1 MSSYNFSRIRA
12 LIAEDDPNMRT
23 ILQMSLGAC
32 GLDDIIL
39 TTSGGEAFQIIVG
52 TEPDLVITDWRMA
65 GGGGIELVRRIR
77 MAPNSPDPFLPIV
90 MLSGYAHREQ
100 VMEARDAG
108 VTDFLVKP
116 ISAKN
121 LLTRIIAVIEN
132 PRPFISTPDFFGP
145 NRRGKNGADH
155 DGPDN
160 RTIEPAE
167 TPIDTLAVSLEKDAL
182 LDFADDALPRI
193 FRPPNRLREKL
204 GELDGP
210 EPEFLIA
217 RIEAGIAELKDRYI
231 SWANADLTALYD
243 ALDAA
248 RAHLG
253 NRQDHID
260 QMNEIAH
267 NMRGQAGTFDYP
279 LITEI
284 GSSLCSLVDSSA
296 KFGEDELE
304 AVEVHV
310 QAIHT
315 VIGGKIEGP
324 GDERAREMLAG
335 LAAVSAKLLG

>member
-1 MSSYNFSRIRA
+1 
-12 LIAEDDPNMRT
+12 MRT
-23 ILQMSLGAC
+23 ILKMSLGAC

-77 MAPNSPDPFLPIV
+77 TAPNSPDPFLPIV

-116 ISAKN
+116 ITAKN
-121 LLTRIIAVIEN
+121 LLARIIAVIEH
-132 PRPFISTPDFFGP
+132 PRPFISAPNFFGP
-145 NRRGKNGADH
+145 NRRSGRSNPDY
-155 DGPDN
+155 DGPNN
-160 RTIEPAE
+160 RTVEPAE
-167 TPIDTLAVSLEKDAL
+167 TPLDAL
-182 LDFADDALPRI
+182 PAAVEEDAVLDFAEDTSPRL

-210 EPEFLIA
+210 DPEFLIA
-217 RIEAGIAELKDRYI
+217 RIEAGIAELKERYM

-248 RAHLG
+248 RSHLG
-253 NRQDHID
+253 DRQDHIG
-260 QMNEIAH
+260 QMHEIAH

-284 GSSLCSLVDSSA
+284 GSSLCAFVDGA
-296 KFGEDELE
+296 VTFGDAELE
-304 AVEVHV
+304 AVELHV
-310 QAIHT
+310 QAIHS
-315 VIGGKIEGP
+315 VIGGKIEGQ
-324 GDERAREMLAG
+324 GNAQAREMLAG
-335 LAAVSAKLLG
+335 LSAVSAKVLS